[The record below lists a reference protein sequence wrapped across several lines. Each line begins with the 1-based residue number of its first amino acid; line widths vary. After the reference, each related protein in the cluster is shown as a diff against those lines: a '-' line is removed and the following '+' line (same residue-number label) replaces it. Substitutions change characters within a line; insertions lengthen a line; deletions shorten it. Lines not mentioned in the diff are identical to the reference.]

1 MESCGGCACTDTA
14 EALASKQGRVL
25 RIVLALNLGM
35 FVVELTAGILA
46 RSSAL
51 TGDSLDMLGDALAY
65 GATLLVLH
73 RTMAWKARATAL
85 KGALMAA
92 TGVGVLVG
100 AVARLVA
107 GAPPDAMAVAG
118 VGLAALAVNIACLL
132 LLTRHR
138 SDDMNMSSAW
148 TCSRNDLLANGAVI
162 AVGGLV
168 AFTGSLWPDFLVGV
182 GIAALFLWSARAA
195 LQAGLRR
202 PTPAAPR

>member
-1 MESCGGCACTDTA
+1 METCGGCACTETA

-25 RIVLALNLGM
+25 RVALALNLGM
-35 FVVELTAGILA
+35 FVVELTAGVLA
-46 RSSAL
+46 KSSAL
-51 TGDSLDMLGDALAY
+51 SGDSLDMLGDALAY
-65 GATLLVLH
+65 AATLFVLH
-73 RTMAWKARATAL
+73 RTATWKARATML
-85 KGALMAA
+85 KGGLMAL

-107 GAPPDAMAVAG
+107 GEPPAAMAVAG
-118 VGLAALAVNIACLL
+118 IGLLALAVNVVCLL

-148 TCSRNDLLANGAVI
+148 TCSRNDLIANGAVI

-168 AFTGSLWPDFLVGV
+168 ALTGSLWPDFIVGV

-195 LQAGLRR
+195 VRAGLRGR
-202 PTPAAPR
+202 PAAS